1 MTINLK
7 LTPQRNALLKGFD
20 NEFYALLQLIDNN
33 ENQENSSKKN
43 LNLSIVLDKSASM
56 SGQPFEEAKKA
67 AIMIIQKLR
76 PSDSISVVAYD
87 DNVDLVVPSIECVDK
102 INIIRA
108 INSIQVAGATNLHGG
123 WLMGA
128 EQVALKK
135 SNKSINRVLL
145 LSDGN
150 ANSGLMSPVDIS
162 RQCSQLSETGIT
174 TSTYGLGHDFNE
186 DLMVKIANSGLGHSY
201 YGQTS
206 QDLMD
211 PFNEEFQTLINT
223 VATEIKVKEE
233 YPNYINV
240 QLMNNYQRTDDV
252 FRLPDLAEGG
262 EGWALFKININQSNI
277 SDQKIEVLRCNI
289 SYRDTEGN
297 IKNKGPVKI
306 IIEPVNANAF
316 EMVDEDKKVR
326 LRISEILV
334 AKIQERARVA
344 AQQGDWNT
352 VTHLLEEAK
361 KEANGNEWLNSVI
374 NSIEVYAQ
382 NKQQQ
387 QFTKEAMYSSE
398 KMQKRMVSNDE
409 LNMSYNYD
417 VENEKASYLRRK
429 IERGKRF

>member
-1 MTINLK
+1 MTLNLK

-20 NEFYALLQLIDNN
+20 NEFYALLQLIDEDNSDNN
-33 ENQENSSKKN
+33 GTKKN
-43 LNLSIVLDKSASM
+43 LNLSIVLDKSGSM
-56 SGQPFEEAKKA
+56 AGQPFDEAKKA
-67 AIMIIQKLR
+67 AVMIVEKLR
-76 PSDSISVVAYD
+76 SSDSISVVAYD
-87 DNVDLVVPSIECVDK
+87 EQTELVVPSTECVDK
-102 INIIRA
+102 TNIIRA
-108 INSIQVAGATNLHGG
+108 INSIQVGGATNLHGG

-150 ANSGLMSPVDIS
+150 ANAGLIIPTDIS
-162 RQCSQLSETGIT
+162 RQCSRLSETGIT
-174 TSTYGLGHDFNE
+174 TSTYGLGYDFNE
-186 DLMVKIANSGLGHSY
+186 ELMVKMANSGLGQSY

-223 VATEIKVKEE
+223 VATELKVKEE
-233 YPNYINV
+233 HPNFVNIE
-240 QLMNNYQRTDDV
+240 LMNNYQRTDDF

-262 EGWALFKININQSNI
+262 EAWALFKININQNNI
-277 SDQKIEVLRCNI
+277 SNEKIEVIRCNV
-289 SYRDTEGN
+289 SYRDTDGN
-297 IKNKGPVKI
+297 IQNNGPVKI
-306 IIEPVNANAF
+306 ILEPVNSNAF
-316 EMVDEDKKVR
+316 EMVAEDEKVK
-326 LRISEILV
+326 LRISEILI

-344 AQQGDWNT
+344 AQMGDWNT
-352 VTHLLEEAK
+352 VSHLLNEARK
-361 KEANGNEWLNSVI
+361 QAKDNEWLNSVI
-374 NSIEVYAQ
+374 DSIEVYAK
-382 NKQQQ
+382 NRQQQ

>member
-1 MTINLK
+1 MAIKLK

-20 NEFYALLQLIDNN
+20 NEFYALLQLMDIN
-33 ENQENSSKKN
+33 ENEDNTSKKN
-43 LNLSIVLDKSASM
+43 LNLSIVLDKSGSM

-67 AIMIIQKLR
+67 AIMIIEKLR

-102 INIIRA
+102 TNIIRA
-108 INSIQVAGATNLHGG
+108 INSIHVGGATNLHGG

-150 ANSGLMSPVDIS
+150 ANTGLITSIDIS

-174 TSTYGLGHDFNE
+174 TSTYGLGYDFNE
-186 DLMVKIANSGLGHSY
+186 DLMVKIANSGLGQSY

-233 YPNYINV
+233 YPEYINV

-252 FRLPDLAEGG
+252 FRLPDLAEDG
-262 EGWALFKININQSNI
+262 EGWALFKININKSNI
-277 SDQKIEVLRCNI
+277 YYQKIEVLRCNV
-289 SYRDTEGN
+289 SYRDTGGN
-297 IKNKGPVKI
+297 IKNKGRGEI
-306 IIEPVNANAF
+306 I
-316 EMVDEDKKVR
+316 
-326 LRISEILV
+326 
-334 AKIQERARVA
+334 
-344 AQQGDWNT
+344 
-352 VTHLLEEAK
+352 
-361 KEANGNEWLNSVI
+361 
-374 NSIEVYAQ
+374 
-382 NKQQQ
+382 
-387 QFTKEAMYSSE
+387 
-398 KMQKRMVSNDE
+398 
-409 LNMSYNYD
+409 
-417 VENEKASYLRRK
+417 
-429 IERGKRF
+429 